1 VMNESKKSD
10 PAVVAVKPTNKA
22 GSDSVAEPVE
32 PRAGAEG
39 NANQQSTRRAQNRD
53 RVPQALGAYVRCR
66 RYRGASTSSTR
77 GGSRV
82 RESCLLGS
90 VRGAHS
96 NVRPY
101 RER

>member
-1 VMNESKKSD
+1 VMHESKKSD
-10 PAVVAVKPTNKA
+10 LAVVAVKPTNKA
-22 GSDSVAEPVE
+22 GCLGGGAGGAKGEDRGERDPVKHAPDSEPD
-32 PRAGAEG
+32 
-39 NANQQSTRRAQNRD
+39 S
-53 RVPQALGAYVRCR
+53 RVPGAGRVREVSQVPR
-66 RYRGASTSSTR
+66 RYASSTR

-82 RESCLLGS
+82 RKSCMLGS